1 MESMESRKRAEDL
14 GRASGSSQQASSWA
28 CCGCPTDPQSAGSR
42 RGFLGSL
49 IAWVLGLVALAPSL
63 VSGLAAF
70 LSPMRAKQKGGMLVR
85 VTTLDNLPQ
94 DGTPRKFPIVA
105 EKRNGWTLSR
115 EPVGAVY
122 LRRLPDGKIQAL
134 HVLCPHAGCAI
145 EFRAAPG
152 HPQGGEFFCPC
163 HGARFDLD
171 GRRLDVNSRSP
182 RDMDTLEAEH
192 RNGHEVWV
200 EFQNFQLGTAQK
212 LPGA

>member
-1 MESMESRKRAEDL
+1 MESSNRPEDF
-14 GRASGSSQQASSWA
+14 AMPSGSSPQPSPWA
-28 CCGCPTDPQSAGSR
+28 CCGSPGEPESAAAR
-42 RGFLGSL
+42 RGFMGSL
-49 IAWVLGLVALAPSL
+49 IAWVLGLMALAPSL

-70 LSPMRAKQKGGMLVR
+70 FSPMRSKQKGGMLVR

-94 DGTPRKFPIVA
+94 DGVPRKFPIVA

-145 EFRAAPG
+145 EWRMAPG
-152 HPQGGEFFCPC
+152 NPQGGEFFCPC

-171 GRRLDVNSRSP
+171 GKRLDANSRSP
-182 RDMDTLEAEH
+182 RDMDTLLAEP
-192 RNGHEVWV
+192 RNGQEVWV
-200 EFQNFQLGTAQK
+200 EFQNFQFGKAQK
-212 LPGA
+212 LPVA